1 MLGNFIGVYNPFS
14 AYLNLS
20 MHIQNIAH
28 YQSVDIKSRISKEKP
43 RMDVMSKDLPK
54 DTFEPSQS
62 VAREDLLNTI
72 KKRISAG
79 FYNTEIVLD
88 DLSDSFAKAL
98 NQTT

>member
-1 MLGNFIGVYNPFS
+1 MR
-14 AYLNLS
+14 
-20 MHIQNIAH
+20 IQNIAQ
-28 YQSVDIKSRISKEKP
+28 YQSIDVKPRISKEKYRVEGMP
-43 RMDVMSKDLPK
+43 KEAPK
-54 DTFEPSQS
+54 DTYESSQTE
-62 VAREDLLNTI
+62 VRQDLLNTV